1 MAFNNLPPQAYTRDV
16 LMAAYDW
23 LQSQPASIRELAVG
37 PDALVSLF
45 MQARRRVNAG
55 ATGTV
60 QNGNGAHNQSVAQQQ
75 AQPPAGAT
83 GTPFPISVQAP
94 MTTASAEA
102 FKQDLKSLA
111 ADLKQFE
118 DSKTAVP
125 TPVAATNY
133 IAPMPYTPPPAAP
146 TFTAPAPSTPPPVAY
161 TPAPTVK
168 PDPENAVSHLDA
180 RTRQVLSEV
189 KQKLNVSSE
198 SEAMRLLIAIGY
210 EKIRDI
216 LPKN

>member
-45 MQARRRVNAG
+45 MQARRRTNAG
-55 ATGTV
+55 STGTV
-60 QNGNGAHNQSVAQQQ
+60 AGHQQTSTAHVPTHPS
-75 AQPPAGAT
+75 AGAPL
-83 GTPFPISVQAP
+83 TPFPISVQAP

-111 ADLKQFE
+111 VDLKQFE
-118 DSKTAVP
+118 EPKVA
-125 TPVAATNY
+125 TPQPSPDFATQ
-133 IAPMPYTPPPAAP
+133 PLPQPPA
-146 TFTAPAPSTPPPVAY
+146 PAVKNPPIKQDHESMALQ
-161 TPAPTVK
+161 
-168 PDPENAVSHLDA
+168 LDS

-198 SEAMRLLIAIGY
+198 NEALRLLIAIGY

>member
-45 MQARRRVNAG
+45 MQARRRTNAG

-60 QNGNGAHNQSVAQQQ
+60 QNGNGA
-75 AQPPAGAT
+75 
-83 GTPFPISVQAP
+83 PFPISVQAP

-118 DSKTAVP
+118 DSKTP
-125 TPVAATNY
+125 TPAHSQTTSVMTQAPPVAATTY
-133 IAPMPYTPPPAAP
+133 ISPMPPTPTFTAPTPYTPPPAVHTAHP
-146 TFTAPAPSTPPPVAY
+146 TI
-161 TPAPTVK
+161 K
-168 PDPENAVSHLDA
+168 PETENASPQLDA

-198 SEAMRLLIAIGY
+198 AEALRLLIAIGY